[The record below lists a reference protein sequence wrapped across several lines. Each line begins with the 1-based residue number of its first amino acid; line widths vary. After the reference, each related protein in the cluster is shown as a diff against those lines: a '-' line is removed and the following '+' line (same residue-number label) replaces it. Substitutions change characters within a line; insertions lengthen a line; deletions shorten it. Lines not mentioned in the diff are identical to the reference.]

1 MKAVIIYYSYSG
13 NTKKITEMVQRET
26 GFRAAE
32 LRTVVPYSENYD
44 VVVDQGQDEVK
55 RGFMPEI
62 LPLEVNPEEY
72 DTVFLG
78 MPVWWYPYAP
88 AVKTFL
94 AQYKL
99 AGKTILPFATNGGWI
114 GHTAK
119 DIKVACPDSEIGEI
133 LNVRFDGARLVT
145 PEKRILEWIKKV

>member
-1 MKAVIIYYSYSG
+1 MQKSGKGTQYTFLYSVRARVY
-13 NTKKITEMVQRET
+13 K
-26 GFRAAE
+26 GFRGRA
-32 LRTVVPYSENYD
+32 TVY
-44 VVVDQGQDEVK
+44 
-55 RGFMPEI
+55 I
-62 LPLEVNPEEY
+62 
-72 DTVFLG
+72 T
-78 MPVWWYPYAP
+78 VWWYTYAP

-119 DIKVACPDSEIGEI
+119 DIKGACPDSDIGEI

>member
-1 MKAVIIYYSYSG
+1 MCIVLKTFKYKRFA
-13 NTKKITEMVQRET
+13 KKFKFT
-26 GFRAAE
+26 
-32 LRTVVPYSENYD
+32 
-44 VVVDQGQDEVK
+44 
-55 RGFMPEI
+55 
-62 LPLEVNPEEY
+62 
-72 DTVFLG
+72 FL
-78 MPVWWYPYAP
+78 VWWYTYAP

-119 DIKVACPDSEIGEI
+119 DIKGACPDSDIGEI

>member
-1 MKAVIIYYSYSG
+1 
-13 NTKKITEMVQRET
+13 
-26 GFRAAE
+26 
-32 LRTVVPYSENYD
+32 
-44 VVVDQGQDEVK
+44 
-55 RGFMPEI
+55 MPEI

-78 MPVWWYPYAP
+78 TPVWWVYVCPGS
-88 AVKTFL
+88 KDIL

-119 DIKVACPDSEIGEI
+119 DIKGACPDSEIGRF

-145 PEKRILEWIKKV
+145 PEKKDFWNG

>member
-1 MKAVIIYYSYSG
+1 MLKTFKYKRFA
-13 NTKKITEMVQRET
+13 KKFKFT
-26 GFRAAE
+26 
-32 LRTVVPYSENYD
+32 
-44 VVVDQGQDEVK
+44 
-55 RGFMPEI
+55 
-62 LPLEVNPEEY
+62 
-72 DTVFLG
+72 FL
-78 MPVWWYPYAP
+78 VWWYTYAP

-99 AGKTILPFATNGGWI
+99 AGKTIMPFATNGGWI

-119 DIKVACPDSEIGEI
+119 DIKGACPDSDIGEI

>member
-13 NTKKITEMVQRET
+13 NTKKIAEMIQRET
-26 GFRAAE
+26 GYRAAE

-78 MPVWWYPYAP
+78 MPKMEYG
-88 AVKTFL
+88 FL
-94 AQYKL
+94 CVSCA
-99 AGKTILPFATNGGWI
+99 
-114 GHTAK
+114 
-119 DIKVACPDSEIGEI
+119 
-133 LNVRFDGARLVT
+133 
-145 PEKRILEWIKKV
+145 